1 MGRAT
6 WQCPG
11 VRCRF
16 RSLLPMWIPICASL
30 AALGCTSLASSP
42 EWTGGG
48 LATLA
53 PARAAEVEAAE
64 ERERARIARQP
75 KEVGA
80 RHILVMHEK
89 SRDRPDNIKRTREE
103 ALRRTQECLVKVRS
117 GEDWG
122 KLVKEYSDE
131 PGAGERDGSIGV
143 FGRGQM
149 VKAFSDAAFDL
160 RVGQVSE
167 VVETPYGFHVIQRT
181 Q

>member
-1 MGRAT
+1 M
-6 WQCPG
+6 
-11 VRCRF
+11 V
-16 RSLLPMWIPICASL
+16 ASL
-30 AALGCTSLASSP
+30 AAAGCASLASSP
-42 EWTGGG
+42 DWTGGG

-53 PARAAEVEAAE
+53 PARAAEVEATE
-64 ERERARIARQP
+64 ERERQRIARQP

-80 RHILVMHEK
+80 RHILVMFDK
-89 SRDRPDNIKRTREE
+89 SRERPESIKRTRDE
-103 ALRRTQECLVKVRS
+103 AIKRAKECLLKVRS

-131 PGAGERDGSIGV
+131 PGAGERNGELGV

-149 VKAFSDAAFDL
+149 VKAFTEAAFDL

-167 VVETPYGFHVIQRT
+167 VVETPYGFHIIQRT

>member
-1 MGRAT
+1 MA
-6 WQCPG
+6 
-11 VRCRF
+11 
-16 RSLLPMWIPICASL
+16 ASL
-30 AALGCTSLASSP
+30 AAATTGCTSLASSP

-64 ERERARIARQP
+64 ERERERIARQP

-89 SRDRPDNIKRTREE
+89 SRERPDTIKRTRDE
-103 ALRRTQECLVKVRS
+103 ALKRAQECLVKVRS
-117 GEDWG
+117 GEDWNQ
-122 KLVKEYSDE
+122 LVKEYSDE
-131 PGAGERDGSIGV
+131 PGAAERGGDLGV

-149 VKAFSDAAFDL
+149 VKAFSDATFEL

-181 Q
+181 R